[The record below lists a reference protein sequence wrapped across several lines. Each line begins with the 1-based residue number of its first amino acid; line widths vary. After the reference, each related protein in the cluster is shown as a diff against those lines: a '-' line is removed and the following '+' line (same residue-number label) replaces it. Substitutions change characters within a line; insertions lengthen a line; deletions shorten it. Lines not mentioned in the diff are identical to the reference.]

1 MRKPDSPRGLLN
13 QELEAVEWSQ
23 RDTLAVLRAAENGG
37 QIVMKKKMTWALAMV
52 LALALLTTGALAAAG
67 LLFSPRYDALLLAN
81 QALLEKYGITD
92 AMQPALHHTITEA
105 DGTTIITYAMVE
117 SIVMRENR
125 FGVYTVTVRDGK
137 AEAAWSMDGMD
148 TTGGLDAPAWGAE
161 QLLMY
166 VQNCARVGSY
176 MESHG
181 MLQNAPMVT
190 PAPDGVP
197 DKWEQDKQTALSMA
211 KITLED
217 AAAIGR
223 DAVIVRYGLTE
234 QQAALLV
241 RFNGSD
247 PDGYS
252 DESTYE
258 IIDGRPLV
266 NLFFHLTQNPGHTRE
281 DGYYEP
287 GEWQEKD
294 GIYVVTVNLLDGAVE
309 DIYYDTGLMGNG

>member
-1 MRKPDSPRGLLN
+1 MKKNDSPRGLLN
-13 QELEAVEWSQ
+13 QELKTVEWSQ
-23 RDTLAVLRAAENGG
+23 HDTLTVLRAADHGG
-37 QIVMKKKMTWALAMV
+37 HRSMKATTK
-52 LALALLTTGALAAAG
+52 LALTMMIALVLMATTALAAT
-67 LLFSPRYDALLLAN
+67 LLFSPRYDALQLAD
-81 QALLEKYGITD
+81 QALLEEYGITEE
-92 AMQPALHHTITEA
+92 MQPALYHNITET
-105 DGTTIITYAMVE
+105 DGAVIVTYEMVE
-117 SIVMRENR
+117 GIVMRENR

-137 AEAAWSMDGMD
+137 AEAVWSMDGMD

-166 VQNCARVGSY
+166 VQESAKVMSY
-176 MESHG
+176 MEPRG

-190 PAPDGVP
+190 PAPAGVP

-211 KITLED
+211 KITLKD
-217 AAAIGR
+217 AATIGR

-234 QQAALLV
+234 QQAAMLV
-241 RFNGSD
+241 RFDGSD

-258 IIDGRPLV
+258 IVDGRPLV

-287 GEWQEKD
+287 GEWTEKD
-294 GIYVVTVNLLDGAVE
+294 GIYIVTVNLLDGAVE

>member
-1 MRKPDSPRGLLN
+1 MKKSDSPRGLLN
-13 QELEAVEWSQ
+13 QELKTVEWSQ
-23 RDTLAVLRAAENGG
+23 HDTLTVLRAADHGG
-37 QIVMKKKMTWALAMV
+37 HRSMKATTK
-52 LALALLTTGALAAAG
+52 LALTMMIALVLMATTALAAT
-67 LLFSPRYDALLLAN
+67 LLFSPRYDALHLAD
-81 QALLEKYGITD
+81 QALLEKYGITEE
-92 AMQPALHHTITEA
+92 MQPGLIHSVTEM
-105 DGTTIITYAMVE
+105 DGKTVVTYEVVE
-117 SIVMRENR
+117 STVMRENR
-125 FGVYTVTVRDGK
+125 FGTYTVTVVDGK
-137 AEAAWSMDGMD
+137 AEAVWSMDGMD

-166 VQNCARVGSY
+166 VQEYATVMSY
-176 MESHG
+176 MEPRG

-190 PAPDGVP
+190 PAPAGVP

-234 QQAALLV
+234 QQAAMLV
-241 RFNGSD
+241 RFDGSD

-258 IIDGRPLV
+258 IVDGRPLV
-266 NLFFHLTQNPGHTRE
+266 NLFFHLTQK
-281 DGYYEP
+281 P
-287 GEWQEKD
+287 GEWVEKD
-294 GIYVVTVNLLDGAVE
+294 GIYVVTINLMDGVVE

>member
-1 MRKPDSPRGLLN
+1 MKKKDSPRGLLN
-13 QELEAVEWSQ
+13 QELKTVEWSQ
-23 RDTLAVLRAAENGG
+23 HDTLTVLRAADHGG
-37 QIVMKKKMTWALAMV
+37 HRSMKATTK
-52 LALALLTTGALAAAG
+52 LALTMMIALVLMATTALAAT
-67 LLFSPRYDALLLAN
+67 LLFSPRYDALQLAD
-81 QALLEKYGITD
+81 QALLEEYGITEE
-92 AMQPALHHTITEA
+92 MQPALYHNITET
-105 DGTTIITYAMVE
+105 DGAVIVTYEMVE
-117 SIVMRENR
+117 GIVMRENR

-137 AEAAWSMDGMD
+137 AEAVWSMDGMD

-166 VQNCARVGSY
+166 VQESAKVMSY
-176 MESHG
+176 MEPRG

-190 PAPDGVP
+190 PAPAGVP

-211 KITLED
+211 KITLKD
-217 AAAIGR
+217 AATIGR

-234 QQAALLV
+234 QQAAMLV
-241 RFNGSD
+241 RFDGSD

-258 IIDGRPLV
+258 IVDGRPLV

-287 GEWQEKD
+287 GVWAEKD
-294 GIYVVTVNLLDGAVE
+294 GIYVVTINLLDGAVE

>member
-1 MRKPDSPRGLLN
+1 MKKNDSPRGLLN
-13 QELEAVEWSQ
+13 QELKTVEWSQ
-23 RDTLAVLRAAENGG
+23 HDTLTVLRAADHGG
-37 QIVMKKKMTWALAMV
+37 HRSMKATTK
-52 LALALLTTGALAAAG
+52 LALTMMIALVLMATTALAAT
-67 LLFSPRYDALLLAN
+67 LLFSPRYDALQLAD
-81 QALLEKYGITD
+81 QALLEEYGITEE
-92 AMQPALHHTITEA
+92 MQPALYHNITET
-105 DGTTIITYAMVE
+105 DGAVIVTYEMVE
-117 SIVMRENR
+117 GIVMRENR

-137 AEAAWSMDGMD
+137 AEAVWSMDGMD

-166 VQNCARVGSY
+166 VQESAKVMSY
-176 MESHG
+176 MEPRG

-190 PAPDGVP
+190 PAPAGVP

-211 KITLED
+211 KITLKD
-217 AAAIGR
+217 AATIGR

-234 QQAALLV
+234 QQAAMLV
-241 RFNGSD
+241 RFDGSD

-258 IIDGRPLV
+258 IVDGRPLV

-287 GEWQEKD
+287 GVWAEKD
-294 GIYVVTVNLLDGAVE
+294 GIYVVTINLLDGAVE